1 MEEQIKT
8 KFRTEETR
16 LRTKTNPGTKTLDL
30 YEEKINQKGKRELV
44 KVGTTNVYNKI
55 QSGKDETLIYNIID
69 RYKKTGDPNVLM
81 RREAIYGEFLN
92 TPGTPIEL
100 QNQLLK
106 AEQSFF
112 TLDKDVRDAFN
123 NDIGEFKASILNGS
137 FNEKFK
143 TFISKKNSTVQ
154 QPAQTTVQQPGT
166 TTTTEQGGIKL
177 SE

>member
-1 MEEQIKT
+1 MEEQIKPR
-8 KFRTEETR
+8 FRTEETR

-30 YEEKINQKGKRELV
+30 YEERINAKGKRELV
-44 KVGTTNVYNKI
+44 KVGATNVYNKI
-55 QSGKDETLIYNIID
+55 QSGKDETLIYNVID
-69 RYKKTGDPNVLM
+69 RYKKTGDPNVLIK
-81 RREAIYGEFLN
+81 REAIYGEFIN

-112 TLDKDVRDAFN
+112 ALDKDVRDAFS

-143 TFISKKNSTVQ
+143 AFISKKSKEIE
-154 QPAQTTVQQPGT
+154 PAKQ
-166 TTTTEQGGIKL
+166 TTEQGGLNL

>member
-1 MEEQIKT
+1 MEEQIKPRF
-8 KFRTEETR
+8 KTEETR
-16 LRTKTNPGTKTLDL
+16 LRTKTSPGTKTLDL
-30 YEEKINQKGKRELV
+30 YEERINAKGKRELV
-44 KVGTTNVYNKI
+44 KVGSTNVYNKI

-69 RYKKTGDPNVLM
+69 RYKKTGDPNILM
-81 RREAIYGEFLN
+81 KREAVYGEFIN

-112 TLDKDVRDAFN
+112 ALDKEVRDAFS

-137 FNEKFK
+137 FNDKFK
-143 TFISKKNSTVQ
+143 NFISKKNSTVQ
-154 QPAQTTVQQPGT
+154 QPAQQTVQQ
-166 TTTTEQGGIKL
+166 TTTEQGGLNL